1 MQAASAAAAPPPGVG
16 VLLASDSTSCTNG
29 LSIIG
34 GRVSATGAFVASLTL
49 LDQDSDRM
57 IGKMVCWHSP
67 LFAGAMLPLAACVGP
82 HLPAGFAAMAAA
94 APDDQPARL
103 VLDGNSL
110 VSVAAG
116 LGQGGLPNAVRTA
129 VEAIAPGGELDFA
142 GREWSDQHGMAFRVE
157 KRYRSK
163 GVSTAN
169 DRGAESFC
177 SLLLDPTG
185 RVLERAHSVPLAE
198 VPVEILRAAMLIG
211 RDVRRCEIESDAQR
225 EVGWRALV
233 RDGIGRDHVVEITL
247 DGAVRFSRRVVNAR
261 IDAR

>member
-1 MQAASAAAAPPPGVG
+1 M
-16 VLLASDSTSCTNG
+16 
-29 LSIIG
+29 
-34 GRVSATGAFVASLTL
+34 
-49 LDQDSDRM
+49 
-57 IGKMVCWHSP
+57 
-67 LFAGAMLPLAACVGP
+67 
-82 HLPAGFAAMAAA
+82 
-94 APDDQPARL
+94 
-103 VLDGNSL
+103 
-110 VSVAAG
+110 
-116 LGQGGLPNAVRTA
+116 
-129 VEAIAPGGELDFA
+129 
-142 GREWSDQHGMAFRVE
+142 
-157 KRYRSK
+157 
-163 GVSTAN
+163 STAN

-185 RVLERAHSVPLAE
+185 HVVERAHSVPLAE